1 MLSLREV
8 KSNAR
13 LVARRDGYDQ
23 AIIKAHDDGSYSF
36 SRKYEGCCPAWYGKI
51 VEIVKAQWRI

>member
-8 KSNAR
+8 RSNAR

-23 AIIKAHDDGSYSF
+23 VIIKAHDDGSYSF
-36 SRKYEGCCPAWYGKI
+36 SRKYEGCCPDWYGEI
-51 VEIVKAQWRI
+51 VEVVKA